1 MTMVGLDG
9 VDCDDGAD
17 EGDGA
22 VIMMGDDGNEEDGG
36 KEKIK
41 QVRIM
46 LMMMKLRVGMR
57 MLMRMMMLLIRDDH
71 DDDSGVIMTMG
82 WG

>member
-1 MTMVGLDG
+1 MVGLDR
-9 VDCDDGAD
+9 VECDDGDD

-22 VIMMGDDGNEEDGG
+22 VIMMGDEGNEEDGG

-46 LMMMKLRVGMR
+46 LMRMR
-57 MLMRMMMLLIRDDH
+57 MLMMMMML
-71 DDDSGVIMTMG
+71 MN
-82 WG
+82 